1 MINVSI
7 VYPISS
13 GSNKKRILCSVAK
26 DLDKFAIGRGLP
38 IKLENPARELPTK
51 LVGPARGLPIPSC
64 Y

>member
-1 MINVSI
+1 MTMSLEFIQ
-7 VYPISS
+7 YPLAAT
-13 GSNKKRILCSVAK
+13 KRIICSVAK
-26 DLDKFAIGRGLP
+26 DLDQFAIGRGLP